1 MALITNDNQRA
12 YLVKD
17 KRREDYFASVNNIIK
32 VNFITLRQ
40 VLNVENEPIIII
52 DYDYVNL
59 KQANLIKAW
68 LKSIDANDI
77 TESLTE

>member
-17 KRREDYFASVNNIIK
+17 NHREDYFAGINNIIK
-32 VNFITLRQ
+32 VHFITLRQ
-40 VLNVENEPIIII
+40 LVNVENEPIVII

-68 LKSIDANDI
+68 LRSINADDI
-77 TESLTE
+77 TESLIE